1 MSLSH
6 PELAPVLGHQNGAL
20 SAIHAWI
27 DAVNRHD
34 LEAIVAIFAPD
45 ASFFGTSTQTLV
57 SSSEGIRQCFDV
69 VFKNYAPLKVAL
81 GLVTISEL
89 SPDSAVITG
98 YNKWQVTLNGESVE
112 GMGRLSVAVALRDD
126 YWHIISFHRSAMLDG
141 FYFVALGLGVML
153 FKIIGSDSI
162 AWCKLRHSA
171 SCGIS

>member
-6 PELAPVLGHQNGAL
+6 PDSSLATRHQNGAL
-20 SAIHAWI
+20 SALHAWV

-34 LEAIVAIFAPD
+34 LEAIVTIFAPD

-57 SSSEGIRQCFDV
+57 SSSEGIRQYFDV
-69 VFKNYAPLKVAL
+69 VFKNYAPLTVAL

-98 YNKWQVTLNGESVE
+98 YDKWQVTRNGESVE

-126 YWHIISFHRSAMLDG
+126 HWRIISFHRSAIPD
-141 FYFVALGLGVML
+141 
-153 FKIIGSDSI
+153 
-162 AWCKLRHSA
+162 
-171 SCGIS
+171 